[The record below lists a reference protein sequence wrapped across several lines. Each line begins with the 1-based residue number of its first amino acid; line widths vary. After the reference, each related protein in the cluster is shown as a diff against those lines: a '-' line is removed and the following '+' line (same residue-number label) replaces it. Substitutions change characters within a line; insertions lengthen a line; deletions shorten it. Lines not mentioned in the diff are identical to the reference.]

1 MCSVIFIIYLFFL
14 NIRNKTKQNKNV
26 VYIRFS
32 RRNIKFGNCL
42 RTCCGSCRSWSGISM
57 GAFGCCRGDAAAS
70 CPGCLMLRFSSC
82 CQTRCCVVL
91 IGPITPP
98 DVLVTRSGVRRCCG
112 DVLWL
117 IAGIRWRLWELQ
129 HAHSQFLSHLLA

>member
-1 MCSVIFIIYLFFL
+1 MLDTSDLAEETSVWKLPANLLRFMQELVRHLNGGVRLLPWRCRCFL
-14 NIRNKTKQNKNV
+14 
-26 VYIRFS
+26 
-32 RRNIKFGNCL
+32 
-42 RTCCGSCRSWSGISM
+42 
-57 GAFGCCRGDAAAS
+57 
-70 CPGCLMLRFSSC
+70 PGLSKMLRFSSC

-129 HAHSQFLSHLLA
+129 HAHSPSLPS